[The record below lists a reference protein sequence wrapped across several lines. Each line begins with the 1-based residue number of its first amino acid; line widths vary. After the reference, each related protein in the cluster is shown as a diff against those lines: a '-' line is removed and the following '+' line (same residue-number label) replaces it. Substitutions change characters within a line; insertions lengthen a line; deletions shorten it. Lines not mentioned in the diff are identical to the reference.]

1 MGAYEVAN
9 GLENAAVARLKQIYE
24 SALRTAL
31 RRQHAFLTQIKAIDE
46 GKIKPP
52 QWYVDRGKE
61 KEWREGYTKELLRKN
76 KVIEGIMEDLNA
88 VGGDAADIIREFTCD
103 VYDVTRKET
112 IRILATECG
121 EMGVNPSFAT
131 FNKKQIGVLVQKKQS
146 PFSKLAYMNLGKN
159 PAVRRRLQNEMA
171 VALRLGESQ
180 QKIVKRIQAVTGQ
193 LTWQAKRVAQTER
206 TRVQSQARFE
216 AGAEAAALGV
226 KVYHEWSTRMR
237 NSRDTHIALN
247 GKKAMQGE
255 KFPGS
260 ELRYP
265 GDPNAPASETINCHC
280 VLIPGVLLPGEELE
294 NKDSSKSLRK
304 ENKADTIK
312 VEQCKN
318 FDELE
323 KYISPKY
330 GIDIDAS
337 IKNLDFDLVRTAFSG
352 IENALT
358 EIPELKD
365 YIRSAKAKPGDFM
378 SCSYYGD
385 ISFDSVVYS
394 NPKELRRMFRKNIE
408 IGYWITG
415 SSPASVGMHEAS
427 HLVERALIERSG
439 KYATNREKITAWSK
453 CTEAQ
458 AIVSQACKNIKKTP
472 FGKGKTNEQ
481 LRRTISGYAV
491 EDASEALADSF
502 ESVYI
507 HGEKSSPL
515 AHEIKRLALETL
527 ASYKKG
533 GSK

>member
-9 GLENAAVARLKQIYE
+9 GLENAAVARLRGIYE
-24 SALRTAL
+24 TALRTAL
-31 RRQHAFLTQIKAIDE
+31 KNQHAFLQKIKDIDE
-46 GKIKPP
+46 GKIKCP
-52 QWYVDRGKE
+52 QYYIDRGEE
-61 KEWREGYTKELLRKN
+61 KEWRERFTTELLREN

-280 VLIPGVLLPGEELE
+280 ILFPGVLLP
-294 NKDSSKSLRK
+294 N
-304 ENKADTIK
+304 
-312 VEQCKN
+312 
-318 FDELE
+318 E
-323 KYISPKY
+323 K
-330 GIDIDAS
+330 
-337 IKNLDFDLVRTAFSG
+337 
-352 IENALT
+352 LT
-358 EIPELKD
+358 ED
-365 YIRSAKAKPGDFM
+365 GQ
-378 SCSYYGD
+378 
-385 ISFDSVVYS
+385 
-394 NPKELRRMFRKNIE
+394 
-408 IGYWITG
+408 ITG
-415 SSPASVGMHEAS
+415 
-427 HLVERALIERSG
+427 
-439 KYATNREKITAWSK
+439 
-453 CTEAQ
+453 
-458 AIVSQACKNIKKTP
+458 
-472 FGKGKTNEQ
+472 
-481 LRRTISGYAV
+481 
-491 EDASEALADSF
+491 
-502 ESVYI
+502 
-507 HGEKSSPL
+507 
-515 AHEIKRLALETL
+515 
-527 ASYKKG
+527 KG
-533 GSK
+533 GD